1 MANLAGDSVAL
12 LFLHLSQL
20 TLALLLLCPKQL
32 RLFSNIWKRNSRNW
46 KKFPLEL
53 GTKRREKGMSLSL
66 IRSCEII
73 SWEMYL
79 SFSICSVFFTCV
91 NYTFFLLKFFDHPP
105 KVDTEQRVDQEK
117 RRKNTR
123 WGPCSP
129 ENHSPSSA
137 STPITN
143 FEYINNEWNQ
153 SDRGEKKKIS
163 FHGRLNE
170 IN

>member
-1 MANLAGDSVAL
+1 MCELYI
-12 LFLHLSQL
+12 LFLL
-20 TLALLLLCPKQL
+20 T
-32 RLFSNIWKRNSRNW
+32 
-46 KKFPLEL
+46 
-53 GTKRREKGMSLSL
+53 
-66 IRSCEII
+66 
-73 SWEMYL
+73 
-79 SFSICSVFFTCV
+79 
-91 NYTFFLLKFFDHPP
+91 FFDHPP

-117 RRKNTR
+117 KAKKHTVRSMLTR
-123 WGPCSP
+123 I
-129 ENHSPSSA
+129 HSPSSA